1 MYLSGDQAEKDVLR
15 QGDVVSGIHI
25 LGAISLE
32 AISYLEKDDAKIGWC
47 VQAKPV
53 FGPVVVLS
61 DSCEIDPGN
70 DVKVTSIILAP
81 ARDVSKTTGQGKIDE
96 LRASNLI
103 GPNTEYSYLKYFY
116 LEPLVL
122 LEFSQGAVV
131 DFSKAFSVRKTSYAR
146 LVARKIIQ
154 MDPHFADAMALK
166 LALYFFRREH
176 PAPAP

>member
-1 MYLSGDQAEKDVLR
+1 MYLAGDQAEKDVLR
-15 QGDVVSGIHI
+15 QGDVVSGNHI

-81 ARDVSKTTGQGKIDE
+81 ARDVSKATEQGKIDE
-96 LRASNLI
+96 LRASRLASSSTM
-103 GPNTEYSYLKYFY
+103 PRTDTSWVSTYSR
-116 LEPLVL
+116 
-122 LEFSQGAVV
+122 Q
-131 DFSKAFSVRKTSYAR
+131 
-146 LVARKIIQ
+146 VASSISLYPRRRRC
-154 MDPHFADAMALK
+154 PFATCPS
-166 LALYFFRREH
+166 RGSRTR
-176 PAPAP
+176 